1 MLWKYIFIIFLI
13 NKVYGHDLSTQIDQI
28 LKENL
33 AKYGG
38 QISRVKRDKTS
49 TFYMEKNKVD
59 LPICQNMKGI
69 LGNNF
74 RIIIYCLY
82 FTYLTFTYRTAK
94 PNLHLFRE

>member
-74 RIIIYCLY
+74 WNNHLLSIFYIFNIYIQNSK
-82 FTYLTFTYRTAK
+82 A
-94 PNLHLFRE
+94 

>member
-13 NKVYGHDLSTQIDQI
+13 NKGYGHDLSTQIDQI

-74 RIIIYCLY
+74 RITIYWL
-82 FTYLTFTYRTAK
+82 L
-94 PNLHLFRE
+94 